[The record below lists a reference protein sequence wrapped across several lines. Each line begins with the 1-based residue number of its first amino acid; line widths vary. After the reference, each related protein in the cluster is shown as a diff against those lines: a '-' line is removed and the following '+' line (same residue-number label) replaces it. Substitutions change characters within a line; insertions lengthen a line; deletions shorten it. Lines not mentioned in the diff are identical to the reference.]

1 MCGICGI
8 AGGARVELDV
18 LSRMTRALRHRGP
31 DDEGFFV
38 RDYEGGPAVGLG
50 FRRLS
55 IIDLESGNQ
64 PIANEDD
71 SIRIVMNG
79 ELYNYRELRRE
90 LSGRGHS
97 FSTDTDTEV
106 VVHLY
111 EELGADCVSRLNGMF
126 AFALWDEPRRQLLL
140 ARDRFGKKPLYY
152 SDLGDALLFGSEPK
166 ALLNHPR
173 CPSDLDL
180 ESLGRY
186 LALEY
191 VPTPRSIFAGIHKLP
206 GGHTLTWRD
215 GETMLERYWDMPFET
230 PSQLS
235 DDELADELRQRL
247 RASVRRRLVSDV
259 PLGAFLS
266 GGIDSSSV
274 VAMMVAESPAREVKT
289 FSIGF
294 HDRSFDES
302 AHARRVAESLGTD
315 HHEQVFT
322 SDVML
327 DALPSMVDML
337 DEPFADASVLPTYV
351 LSRFARQS
359 VTVALGG
366 DGADELLAGYP
377 TFSAER
383 IARFYRMPR
392 VLHEHVVANLADRLP
407 VSTANFS
414 TDFKV
419 KRFVRA
425 ANEPASTRHPLW
437 LGSFSPRE
445 QQDLLLHAAG
455 DPYDEVRRAFD
466 EAPTREPIDRLVYSY
481 ARTYLQDDILFKV
494 DRASMATSLEVRAP
508 FLDVELV
515 EFLGRVPPRLKLR
528 RFDTKHLLK
537 RAMRDVLPVGIAS
550 RPKKGFG
557 IPVAAWLKAELRE
570 HLQEELSGERLRRQ
584 GLFDPVT
591 VERLVSEHLSGR
603 RDNRKQLWTL
613 FVFQLWHR
621 RWVES
626 RATPVLPVVS

>member
-8 AGGARVELDV
+8 VGRNRLDREV
-18 LSRMTRALRHRGP
+18 LSRMTTTLQHRGP
-31 DDEGFFV
+31 DDEGLLV
-38 RDYEGGPAVGLG
+38 REYERGVAVGLG

-55 IIDLESGNQ
+55 IIDLAHGNQ
-64 PIANEDD
+64 PIGNEDG
-71 SIRIVMNG
+71 SVQLVLNG
-79 ELYNYRELRRE
+79 EIYNYRELRNE
-90 LSGRGHS
+90 LRSRGHT
-97 FSTDTDTEV
+97 FSTDADTEV

-111 EELGADCVSRLNGMF
+111 EEVGVECVSRLNGMF
-126 AFALWDEPRRQLLL
+126 ALALWDEPRRQLLL

-152 SDLGDALLFGSEPK
+152 ADLGDTLLFGSELK
-166 ALLNHPR
+166 ALLEHPR
-173 CPSDLDL
+173 CSGGLDQ

-191 VPTPRSIFAGIHKLP
+191 VPAPHSIFQGIRKLP
-206 GGHTLTWRD
+206 GAHTLVWRD
-215 GETMLERYWDMPFET
+215 GRTTLERYWDMSFDG

-235 DDELADELRQRL
+235 DDELADELREHL

-259 PLGAFLS
+259 PFGAFLS

-274 VAMMVAESPAREVKT
+274 VAMMTAELPAKDVKT

-294 HDRSFDES
+294 EDRSFDES
-302 AHARRVAESLGTD
+302 SHARRVAESLGTD
-315 HHEQVFT
+315 HHEHVFT

-327 DALPSMVDML
+327 DALPSMVEIL

-351 LSRFARQS
+351 LSRFARHS
-359 VTVALGG
+359 VTVVLGG

-383 IARFYRMPR
+383 VAALYRMPR
-392 VLHEHVVANLADRLP
+392 VLHDHVVTSLADRLP

-414 TDFKV
+414 LDFKV

-425 ANEPASTRHPLW
+425 ANEPAATRHPLW
-437 LGSFSPRE
+437 LGAFSPRE
-445 QQDLLLHAAG
+445 QQELLVRPID
-455 DPYDEVRRAFD
+455 DPYDEVRRAFED
-466 EAPTREPIDRLVYSY
+466 APTKEPIDRLVYSY
-481 ARTYLQDDILFKV
+481 ARTYLQDDILAKV

-508 FLDVELV
+508 FLDVELA

-528 RFDTKHLLK
+528 RFATKHLLK
-537 RAMRDVLPVGIAS
+537 RAMHNVLPAGIAT

-557 IPVAAWLKAELRE
+557 APVAAWFKGELRE
-570 HLQEELSGERLRRQ
+570 HLQEELAAERLRRQ
-584 GLFDPVT
+584 GLFDPIR

-626 RATPVLPVVS
+626 RKAPVEVAS

>member
-186 LALEY
+186 LAL
-191 VPTPRSIFAGIHKLP
+191 
-206 GGHTLTWRD
+206 
-215 GETMLERYWDMPFET
+215 
-230 PSQLS
+230 
-235 DDELADELRQRL
+235 
-247 RASVRRRLVSDV
+247 
-259 PLGAFLS
+259 
-266 GGIDSSSV
+266 
-274 VAMMVAESPAREVKT
+274 
-289 FSIGF
+289 
-294 HDRSFDES
+294 
-302 AHARRVAESLGTD
+302 
-315 HHEQVFT
+315 
-322 SDVML
+322 
-327 DALPSMVDML
+327 
-337 DEPFADASVLPTYV
+337 
-351 LSRFARQS
+351 
-359 VTVALGG
+359 
-366 DGADELLAGYP
+366 
-377 TFSAER
+377 
-383 IARFYRMPR
+383 
-392 VLHEHVVANLADRLP
+392 
-407 VSTANFS
+407 
-414 TDFKV
+414 
-419 KRFVRA
+419 
-425 ANEPASTRHPLW
+425 
-437 LGSFSPRE
+437 
-445 QQDLLLHAAG
+445 
-455 DPYDEVRRAFD
+455 
-466 EAPTREPIDRLVYSY
+466 
-481 ARTYLQDDILFKV
+481 
-494 DRASMATSLEVRAP
+494 
-508 FLDVELV
+508 
-515 EFLGRVPPRLKLR
+515 
-528 RFDTKHLLK
+528 
-537 RAMRDVLPVGIAS
+537 
-550 RPKKGFG
+550 
-557 IPVAAWLKAELRE
+557 
-570 HLQEELSGERLRRQ
+570 
-584 GLFDPVT
+584 
-591 VERLVSEHLSGR
+591 
-603 RDNRKQLWTL
+603 
-613 FVFQLWHR
+613 
-621 RWVES
+621 
-626 RATPVLPVVS
+626 